1 MAVSHA
7 MLTAP
12 SYSFQ
17 APATS
22 RDISTTAEFIRA
34 WLPELGWLNWN
45 YLGSLMTGYA
55 RNPSPKYQ
63 LISYVILSFALSE
76 AMGLFCLMVTSHLLQ
91 SMKQIFPPLPS
102 TVLPPMSP
110 LPCMFF
116 FLYFLRKPGKVKW
129 LAQSLREGRLINI
142 LY

>member
-1 MAVSHA
+1 MACE
-7 MLTAP
+7 TAP

-76 AMGLFCLMVTSHLLQ
+76 AMGLFCLMVT
-91 SMKQIFPPLPS
+91 
-102 TVLPPMSP
+102 
-110 LPCMFF
+110 
-116 FLYFLRKPGKVKW
+116 FLICFNL
-129 LAQSLREGRLINI
+129 
-142 LY
+142 

>member
-1 MAVSHA
+1 

-76 AMGLFCLMVTSHLLQ
+76 AMGLFCLMVTFSSASIYEADISTSAFHSPSSHVSSTLYVL
-91 SMKQIFPPLPS
+91 FP
-102 TVLPPMSP
+102 VLSP
-110 LPCMFF
+110 
-116 FLYFLRKPGKVKW
+116 
-129 LAQSLREGRLINI
+129 
-142 LY
+142 

>member
-1 MAVSHA
+1 MAELELFGESHDW
-7 MLTAP
+7 LCQEP
-12 SYSFQ
+12 FSKV
-17 APATS
+17 PAHLLCDSELCPLRRHGTL
-22 RDISTTAEFIRA
+22 
-34 WLPELGWLNWN
+34 LPNGD
-45 YLGSLMTGYA
+45 
-55 RNPSPKYQ
+55 
-63 LISYVILSFALSE
+63 F
-76 AMGLFCLMVTSHLLQ
+76 SHLLQ